1 MPAVANLVRNSC
13 RALAFLALARRNR
26 TGTAVRAG
34 IPVCAWAGN
43 LLCYNLNAP
52 FMAGRGI
59 RDHPEGFPNML
70 SSKKKLQIASAFVA
84 LFVFALGVGCS
95 GFFVDPVLTSITVG
109 PTATINQ
116 GATVQESA
124 IGTYNDGSTKALGSG
139 VQWSTSA
146 STTAS
151 VNASGLVTGNSPGTA
166 TVTAAFQATSGTASI
181 TVNLG
186 SVTALKISPT
196 TANIATNGGTQ
207 TFTAL
212 ATVTGNSNPV
222 DVSSTAT
229 WTVSDTTNFTI
240 TQGDPVTI
248 TAGANATVGQQVTV
262 TATYISSSTLN
273 ATAKLTVI
281 Q

>member
-1 MPAVANLVRNSC
+1 MREPGIFSATIYRRRLWIAANTRSL
-13 RALAFLALARRNR
+13 
-26 TGTAVRAG
+26 G
-34 IPVCAWAGN
+34 
-43 LLCYNLNAP
+43 
-52 FMAGRGI
+52 
-59 RDHPEGFPNML
+59 GFSNML
-70 SSKKKLQIASAFVA
+70 SRKKKLELVSALAAFL
-84 LFVFALGVGCS
+84 LFVLGVGCS

-124 IGTYNDGSTKALGSG
+124 IGTYNDGSTKVLGSG
-139 VQWSTSA
+139 VQWSSST

-151 VNASGLVTGNSPGTA
+151 VNSSGLVTGNAPGTA
-166 TVTAAFQATSGTASI
+166 TITAGFQATSGTSSI

-186 SVTALKISPT
+186 DVTALKISPT
-196 TANIATNGGTQ
+196 TANISTNGGTQ

-212 ATVTGNSNPV
+212 ATVTGQSTPV

-248 TAGANATVGQQVTV
+248 TAGAGAAVGEPVTV
-262 TATYISSSTLN
+262 TATYQSTSTLT
-273 ATAKLTVI
+273 ATATLTVT